1 MPSYSRKPGN
11 GPIGRT
17 FNRILGQSDNATET
31 ADMSFDREMVQKYL
45 DEKLSF
51 AEGEWFRGKKLS
63 GAAEGLIEKLD
74 TTGDGTVSWEEFQA
88 FRTEILGAMAPG
100 LAESP
105 TVEQVGAAAQGTFGK
120 VDTDGDGAVGM
131 QEAQSNARDGLPE
144 ETDHKD
150 LVAQLG
156 ARLMLDALDTD
167 QRDAAVGDR
176 SISQEEWVAAAQEM
190 SGGDTTNDPGT
201 D

>member
-120 VDTDGDGAVGM
+120 VDTDGDPGV
-131 QEAQSNARDGLPE
+131 P
-144 ETDHKD
+144 
-150 LVAQLG
+150 
-156 ARLMLDALDTD
+156 RL
-167 QRDAAVGDR
+167 R
-176 SISQEEWVAAAQEM
+176 SCI
-190 SGGDTTNDPGT
+190 
-201 D
+201 